1 VALEIGVL
9 AARFPNCLIVTITYT
24 LLQSLAKTVSM
35 LRVFGGGNPIRG
47 TFFYSTGIPMF
58 SHLRRV
64 FMVLLGVYWLALF
77 LGTHVPITLKT
88 GQGGD
93 KILHFL
99 AYTGLAFLMILV
111 IGGRNPTWRAF
122 VLVLVAT
129 LGYGG
134 FDEFSQLLVGRH
146 CDFWDFVA
154 DFTGICLGLFAY
166 GFVVLVHQFL
176 SFAGQRTKAEIVAR

>member
-1 VALEIGVL
+1 
-9 AARFPNCLIVTITYT
+9 
-24 LLQSLAKTVSM
+24 
-35 LRVFGGGNPIRG
+35 
-47 TFFYSTGIPMF
+47 MF

-154 DFTGICLGLFAY
+154 DIMGIGLGLFGY
-166 GFVVLVHQFL
+166 RVVVAIYHSRLL
-176 SFAGQRTKAEIVAR
+176 AGHCPKAEIATR